1 MVLRCGFG
9 HELPYA
15 LVQSAISNKIGSG
28 APRFFDA
35 LFIEGGPFPED
46 CGSIEMYLNVG
57 IIHPYRFS
65 ELDDGLLDRVTQQ
78 TDSHGTV
85 LAGLAESSRLCG
97 GRP

>member
-1 MVLRCGFG
+1 
-9 HELPYA
+9 
-15 LVQSAISNKIGSG
+15 
-28 APRFFDA
+28 
-35 LFIEGGPFPED
+35 
-46 CGSIEMYLNVG
+46 MYLNVG

-85 LAGLAESSRLCG
+85 LAGLAESIRLRG